1 MSKRSIDR
9 IDYKALSETGERV
22 VKKAVSESE
31 IEGLTLSLEAISMMD
46 SVESLAKKEMLTVV
60 EVSDFLEQ
68 QDLEDME
75 TLEEINE
82 RITRLSNL
90 QKNIQISELNCGSL
104 SE

>member
-1 MSKRSIDR
+1 MSKRSKDR